1 MKLLEAIAFI
11 PLLLQDRADE
21 LREEVDADRYAGQ
34 QAGIPPED
42 LARCGDLRLAWA
54 DLLDVIADPRRRR

>member
-34 QAGIPPED
+34 QAGIRMED
-42 LARCGDLRLAWA
+42 LARCGELRLAWA

>member
-1 MKLLEAIAFI
+1 VKLLEAIAFI

-34 QAGIPPED
+34 QAGIRDED